1 MKAWL
6 RPTFVLG
13 LSIALAATSLASV
26 ALAAGDPH
34 ITFWAVKEGPVVY
47 EGDRP
52 TVQLAFDDPDLTDVH
67 TVTIDWGDSSS
78 DMYTL
83 PVGAR
88 GDLAAVPPVYVE
100 LQKTEPYV
108 NESPGTLVI
117 FVSVEDQTSAADGR
131 TLSITVL
138 NATPVF
144 TSFSLSPTDLEAGG
158 AVTATGRFSD
168 GSADSHTVE
177 LNWDDGTALTT
188 INLAPGVMEF
198 TTDAHTYDA
207 AGGYTVSATVT
218 DDAGARG
225 DPATATVS
233 VRAPNH
239 APTGL
244 VFDAT
249 ATGSSVVVSGSFTDA
264 DATDAHTITVTW
276 GDDTPSDSQALL
288 AGEFTFSAP
297 HVYAASK
304 TYTVS
309 VTVNDPAGASTTDS
323 RQVVVTIEASSAS
336 DVIDEMS
343 SRVRSFEL
351 DRNTERWLLRK
362 LDDLKDSL
370 AYGNTQVCSDTGILS
385 HLMAFADRTLTSEQY
400 ATLSALA
407 TELEVAA
414 GCTSSGAVSPKV
426 QEAATVTTTLAPA
439 PTQKDTTVKSATTK
453 STKSASKLTG
463 ARGSAH

>member
-1 MKAWL
+1 
-6 RPTFVLG
+6 
-13 LSIALAATSLASV
+13 
-26 ALAAGDPH
+26 
-34 ITFWAVKEGPVVY
+34 
-47 EGDRP
+47 
-52 TVQLAFDDPDLTDVH
+52 
-67 TVTIDWGDSSS
+67 
-78 DMYTL
+78 
-83 PVGAR
+83 
-88 GDLAAVPPVYVE
+88 
-100 LQKTEPYV
+100 V
-108 NESPGTLVI
+108 N
-117 FVSVEDQTSAADGR
+117 
-131 TLSITVL
+131 
-138 NATPVF
+138 
-144 TSFSLSPTDLEAGG
+144 
-158 AVTATGRFSD
+158 
-168 GSADSHTVE
+168 
-177 LNWDDGTALTT
+177 
-188 INLAPGVMEF
+188 
-198 TTDAHTYDA
+198 
-207 AGGYTVSATVT
+207 
-218 DDAGARG
+218 
-225 DPATATVS
+225 

-249 ATGSSVVVSGSFTDA
+249 ANGANVVVTGSFTDS
-264 DATDAHTITVTW
+264 DATDAHTVTVTW
-276 GDDTPSDSQALL
+276 GDDTPSDSQPLL
-288 AGEFTFSAP
+288 AGKFTFSAP

-309 VTVNDPAGASTTDS
+309 VTVNDPAGASTTES
-323 RQVVVTIEASSAS
+323 RPVLVTIEASSAS